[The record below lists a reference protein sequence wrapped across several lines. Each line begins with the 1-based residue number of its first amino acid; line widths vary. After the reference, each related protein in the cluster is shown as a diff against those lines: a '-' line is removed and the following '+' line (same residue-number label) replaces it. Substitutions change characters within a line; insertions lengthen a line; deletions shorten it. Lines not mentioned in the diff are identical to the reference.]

1 MHRILGTIYLKLK
14 EIFYKG
20 NKESIESSR
29 VAISVLVL
37 WLLWILTLIII
48 LTMTREVYLVRL

>member
-1 MHRILGTIYLKLK
+1 MHQILGIIYLKLK
-14 EIFYKG
+14 EIFCNG

-37 WLLWILTLIII
+37 WLLLILPLTI
-48 LTMTREVYLVRL
+48 L